1 MVVTIA
7 IYTALITLLS
17 YRYFDKYMLDHHFD
31 WICKKA
37 YKCAAKHSPTH
48 EGFRQLRYEAYIF
61 EALSKYYSLGDKFCN
76 SRIDASEIYYKNF
89 EVERTLDNL

>member
-1 MVVTIA
+1 MEVTIA
-7 IYTALITLLS
+7 IYTTLIILLS

-61 EALSKYYSLGDKFCN
+61 EEINRHYSLEDKFCK
-76 SRIDASEIYYKNF
+76 SHLEASEIYYKNF
-89 EVERTLDNL
+89 EVARTLNNL